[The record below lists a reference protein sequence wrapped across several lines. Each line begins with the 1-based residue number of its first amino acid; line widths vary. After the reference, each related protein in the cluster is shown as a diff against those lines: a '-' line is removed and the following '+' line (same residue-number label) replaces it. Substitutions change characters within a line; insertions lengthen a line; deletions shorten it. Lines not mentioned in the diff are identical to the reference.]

1 LYADLTH
8 ATLRRRVKTL
18 VLSLIVALGLFST
31 AKAADKAP
39 AEPPAQFLQTDQP
52 WWRRA
57 LATKITVDF
66 RDAPMRD
73 VIDYLSHMA
82 QMNTVMKL
90 DVKPSPA
97 ADAPKEVGGK
107 IPGAPVEASGAASA
121 PKNELKITRKFE
133 CVPLRTVYYQ
143 ISLDTGLKIEWLLL
157 DNKKPFGIMIRN
169 Q

>member
-1 LYADLTH
+1 ML
-8 ATLRRRVKTL
+8 
-18 VLSLIVALGLFST
+18 LSLIVALGLFST

-90 DVKPSPA
+90 DVEPA
-97 ADAPKEVGGK
+97 QAVGDRKKLPKAAPD
-107 IPGAPVEASGAASA
+107 IPGAPVETEIPGATGA
-121 PKNELKITRKFE
+121 PRNELKDYAK
-133 CVPLRTVYYQ
+133 V
-143 ISLDTGLKIEWLLL
+143 
-157 DNKKPFGIMIRN
+157 
-169 Q
+169 

>member
-1 LYADLTH
+1 MKTSLLSAVVGLTFMS
-8 ATLRRRVKTL
+8 V
-18 VLSLIVALGLFST
+18 GW
-31 AKAADKAP
+31 AADKAP
-39 AEPPAQFLQTDQP
+39 AEPPVQFLQTDHS
-52 WWRRA
+52 WCRRA

-73 VIDYLSHMA
+73 VIIYLSHA
-82 QMNTVMKL
+82 GQMNTVMKL
-90 DVKPSPA
+90 DVKPAPA

-143 ISLDTGLKIEWLLL
+143 ISLDTGLKIEWLLI
-157 DNKKPFGIMIRN
+157 NKKPYGIMIRN